1 MAEASPICR
10 GKNLTLET
18 VLAFVNAMPLVPM
31 KKAEFHSATESNLK
45 GWTQTHSQIAR
56 QLALYYEKDGMCVPR
71 FTKRESFTEI
81 LEYIVNWAESY
92 FVPNIY
98 TPSLKSDEH
107 RTTNVYA
114 FLKHKVM
121 LGESSYSTACT
132 QMFGIEL
139 NNTDKLRVYLNNFTD
154 LIISDDTMSVNQH
167 LAGCVNPEIYP
178 EIAINSAEDYFDY
191 FSVEP
196 SKNVIAPLDM
206 EYPLQQIFYGAPGT
220 GKSFKIKRDT
230 AGQSVIRTTF
240 HPDSDY
246 STFVGCYKPTMDEDI
261 TYDKNGKET
270 SHTKQIVYSFV
281 AQAFLQA
288 YVKAWQFYC
297 EPEGGEIKPQFLII
311 EEINRGNCAQI
322 FGDLFQLL
330 DRNSEDGFSSYPI
343 FADMDVK
350 KYLEKVFE
358 DFSFPDSL
366 ISHFPDYNGNI
377 ADDIKKGVVLVLPS
391 NFYIWATMNTSDQ
404 SLFPIDS
411 AFKRRWDWK
420 YIPID
425 TAKEKWDIV
434 VAGQKYSWTTF
445 LDTINAEIFDVTKS
459 EDKKMGFYFC
469 RAKNH
474 VIDAEKFVGKVI
486 FYIYNDV
493 FKDYGFDRQMFE
505 NENGAPIQFHEYY
518 KNDGSVNE
526 EMVTKFLTNLKLNQ
540 QAEGKEENE

>member
-1 MAEASPICR
+1 MIFIQALRKNDINPNGGKQVEFGKAFFEPFHWKADTVHEVIIHIGSETINTTLKVR
-10 GKNLTLET
+10 GSQRGGDREGVDCKEYANSNGIFPLKDFFINKVHFTQACVGQVYLI
-18 VLAFVNAMPLVPM
+18 LVPLDENG
-31 KKAEFHSATESNLK
+31 KEF
-45 GWTQTHSQIAR
+45 
-56 QLALYYEKDGMCVPR
+56 
-71 FTKRESFTEI
+71 
-81 LEYIVNWAESY
+81 
-92 FVPNIY
+92 
-98 TPSLKSDEH
+98 
-107 RTTNVYA
+107 
-114 FLKHKVM
+114 
-121 LGESSYSTACT
+121 
-132 QMFGIEL
+132 EL
-139 NNTDKLRVYLNNFTD
+139 NFTPFKNRVKTSELYD
-154 LIISDDTMSVNQH
+154 REQ
-167 LAGCVNPEIYP
+167 
-178 EIAINSAEDYFDY
+178 
-191 FSVEP
+191 
-196 SKNVIAPLDM
+196 
-206 EYPLQQIFYGAPGT
+206 PLQQIFYGAPGT

-230 AGQSVIRTTF
+230 TGQSVIRTTF

-366 ISHFPDYNGNI
+366 ISYFPDYNGNI
-377 ADDIKKGVVLVLPS
+377 ADDIKKGIVLVLPS
-391 NFYIWATMNTSDQ
+391 NLYIWATMNTSDQ

-434 VAGQKYSWTTF
+434 VAGQKYSWTKF

-540 QAEGKEENE
+540 QAEGKDENE

>member
-1 MAEASPICR
+1 MEKRIFIKQMTPAEAGDTGTHEKYIRLPNNFDYETFFQTKGWENGSVIQIDFVASYKLNGNDKVPLKFVYYANSNHEKRIPSLGTLFEKYNVTKDDVVYLESTTNDGHTVFTISFLKNSQIQLYNSPIFY
-10 GKNLTLET
+10 
-18 VLAFVNAMPLVPM
+18 VLKENKSLYA
-31 KKAEFHSATESNLK
+31 KKKL
-45 GWTQTHSQIAR
+45 
-56 QLALYYEKDGMCVPR
+56 C
-71 FTKRESFTEI
+71 
-81 LEYIVNWAESY
+81 
-92 FVPNIY
+92 
-98 TPSLKSDEH
+98 
-107 RTTNVYA
+107 
-114 FLKHKVM
+114 
-121 LGESSYSTACT
+121 SS
-132 QMFGIEL
+132 I
-139 NNTDKLRVYLNNFTD
+139 
-154 LIISDDTMSVNQH
+154 
-167 LAGCVNPEIYP
+167 
-178 EIAINSAEDYFDY
+178 
-191 FSVEP
+191 
-196 SKNVIAPLDM
+196 
-206 EYPLQQIFYGAPGT
+206 QQIFYGAPGT